1 MSLCIDLVEQ
11 ILCLFLMAL
20 GGFIV
25 SKVGLVR
32 PQESKILSVISVF
45 IFTPCMLFGSFLIQ
59 WTPEKLSGIFLA
71 FFSSVLVHGIYL
83 IMTVLIRRRVPMTDI
98 DAVSIVFT
106 NAGNIMIPLI
116 AGTLGHEYIFYTSAY
131 MVVQN
136 LLLWSYGI
144 KVIGKQDRF
153 QLRRVITNPVI
164 IAIFLGILTIF
175 FPIALPTPLEDT
187 IHSLGA
193 CMAPVSMIL
202 VGILFAGM
210 DRKKLKLLKG
220 LWRSV
225 VLRLLVY
232 PLVILILLALLSR
245 PIHHPDTWQILFV
258 ILLASAG
265 PSASQVVQVS
275 QLYDNESER
284 ASCINMITTLFCA
297 VTLPVFALLSQFFL
311 A

>member
-1 MSLCIDLVEQ
+1 
-11 ILCLFLMAL
+11 
-20 GGFIV
+20 
-25 SKVGLVR
+25 
-32 PQESKILSVISVF
+32 
-45 IFTPCMLFGSFLIQ
+45 
-59 WTPEKLSGIFLA
+59 
-71 FFSSVLVHGIYL
+71 
-83 IMTVLIRRRVPMTDI
+83 
-98 DAVSIVFT
+98 
-106 NAGNIMIPLI
+106 
-116 AGTLGHEYIFYTSAY
+116 
-131 MVVQN
+131 
-136 LLLWSYGI
+136 
-144 KVIGKQDRF
+144 
-153 QLRRVITNPVI
+153 
-164 IAIFLGILTIF
+164 
-175 FPIALPTPLEDT
+175 
-187 IHSLGA
+187 
-193 CMAPVSMIL
+193 MAPVSMIL

-210 DRKKLKLLKG
+210 DRKKLKILKG

-245 PIHHPDTWQILFV
+245 LIHHPDTWQILFV